1 MKQANNILELLKSTQ
16 GFFNM
21 TKNEENMEAINKQEI
36 WGASKGMSQIY
47 SLLSYSK
54 KEHGFMNEKLGNKI
68 KRETLYHSTK
78 SWNPT
83 TILFHHPRTSKKLS
97 KSMRQVFLPKL
108 IWPYIASIHQFQP
121 CLQWKPLEYIG
132 KSEEN
137 LLVQLAISLAYPKY
151 LILSLRLCK
160 AQGTKYL
167 IKYLKNAEKGK

>member
-1 MKQANNILELLKSTQ
+1 MWLRMKKTWKLWRNRKFEVPPRACLK
-16 GFFNM
+16 FFLYWS
-21 TKNEENMEAINKQEI
+21 I
-36 WGASKGMSQIY
+36 ASK
-47 SLLSYSK
+47 K
-54 KEHGFMNEKLGNKI
+54 HGFMSEIGNKT

-83 TILFHHPRTSKKLS
+83 TILFHHPRKSKRLS

-108 IWPYIASIHQFQP
+108 IWPYIASIHQVQP

-132 KSEEN
+132 QNEEN

-167 IKYLKNAEKGK
+167 IKYLKNAKKGKCIDFS